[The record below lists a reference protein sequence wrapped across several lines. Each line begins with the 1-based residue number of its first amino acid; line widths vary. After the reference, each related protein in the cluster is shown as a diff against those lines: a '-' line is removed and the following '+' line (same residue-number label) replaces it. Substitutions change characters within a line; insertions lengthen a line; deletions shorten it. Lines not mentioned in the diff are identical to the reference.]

1 MKKAFTL
8 LEAIIAMGIMAV
20 LLGFSTYAL
29 IQVKGTIE
37 LQNAY
42 SDVISALQ
50 TTQNRA
56 RNSVTKPG
64 STNSVPDYVTV
75 AFSPTTYK
83 FQTCLKNST
92 RITCTD
98 DTASAKATEI
108 LNVQIQPSNG
118 CNTIGF
124 ARLTSDIVSV
134 DGNGVIT
141 ATGSCTLTI
150 VHSSTGNSRVI
161 SIDLSS
167 NNINTN

>member
-20 LLGFSTYAL
+20 LLGFSTFAL
-29 IQVKGTIE
+29 VQVKATIE
-37 LQNAY
+37 LQNSY
-42 SDVISALQ
+42 SDIASALQ

-56 RNSVTKPG
+56 RNSVTTPG
-64 STNSVPDYVTV
+64 ATLSIPDYITV

-83 FQTCLKNST
+83 FQTCTKGSS

-98 DTASAKATEI
+98 DTASTKAIEI

-134 DGNGVIT
+134 DVNGIVTSTGTCTIT
-141 ATGSCTLTI
+141 ITHT
-150 VHSSTGNSRVI
+150 STGNSRVI

-167 NNINTN
+167 NNITTN

>member
-20 LLGFSTYAL
+20 LLGFSTFAL
-29 IQVKGTIE
+29 IQVKATIE
-37 LQNAY
+37 LQNSF
-42 SDVISALQ
+42 SDIISALQ

-64 STNSVPDYVTV
+64 SSTTVPDYITV
-75 AFSPTTYK
+75 AFQPTTYN
-83 FQTCLKNST
+83 FQTCTKGAS

-108 LNVQIQPSNG
+108 LNVQLQASNG
-118 CNTIGF
+118 CGIIGF

-134 DGNGVIT
+134 DSNGIVTTTGNCTIT
-141 ATGSCTLTI
+141 IT
-150 VHSSTGNSRVI
+150 HSSTGNSRAI